1 MDLNKYL
8 IVELAKQIELNDD
21 LEIELQHY
29 KNLVKFFIQRE
40 NKLQRIET
48 MFKNRTVDLSELS
61 KLVNEVNK

>member
-1 MDLNKYL
+1 MNLNKAL
-8 IVELAKQIELNDD
+8 IIELAKYIEQNDD

-29 KNLVKFFIQRE
+29 KNMVKFFMERE

-61 KLVNEVNK
+61 KLVNEVN